1 MSNLSSHWINEF
13 KLKIKKKD
21 KKDKNPEWNGRMI
34 LVKLGSIMKYI
45 HEIYGYLIFLPT
57 FINQEMAI
65 VKGTS

>member
-13 KLKIKKKD
+13 KLKIKKRD
-21 KKDKNPEWNGRMI
+21 QKDKNPEWNGRMI

-45 HEIYGYLIFLPT
+45 HEIYSYLIFLPT
-57 FINQEMAI
+57 SINQEMAI

>member
-1 MSNLSSHWINEF
+1 
-13 KLKIKKKD
+13 
-21 KKDKNPEWNGRMI
+21 MI

-57 FINQEMAI
+57 SINQEMAI